1 MIFTLRLA
9 SAAAFVLAPLSY
21 INAQASTKP
30 VAAPAVAPA
39 GKNIAMDFRT
49 TVVIQ

>member
-1 MIFTLRLA
+1 MIFALRFA

-30 VAAPAVAPA
+30 
-39 GKNIAMDFRT
+39 GR
-49 TVVIQ
+49 